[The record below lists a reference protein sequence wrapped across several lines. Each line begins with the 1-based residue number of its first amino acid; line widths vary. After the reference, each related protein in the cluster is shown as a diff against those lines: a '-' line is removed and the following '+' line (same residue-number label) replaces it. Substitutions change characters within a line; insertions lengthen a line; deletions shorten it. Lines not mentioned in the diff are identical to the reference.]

1 VATISAHAARAAVHV
16 RDRISAALTRPSI
29 RYAVVSLLY
38 AGVTALWFHRL
49 MLNLGDAV
57 LYGPNDASYGI
68 RQYWGAEFQGET
80 PFTQER
86 DVLNGAP
93 EGLPIASAVQIANF
107 LIPGAIWT
115 MHYAVGFTAA
125 SNLYLLG
132 GFVATGVAFF
142 VLLDR
147 LGLHP
152 FAAFFGGYALAF
164 NPWMMER
171 AGAGHSGFMQ
181 AWIFPLVVALLLHQ
195 YRRRTI
201 LSAVLVG
208 LGLAFALYDNS
219 YYGLMAALVV
229 GVFWLVE
236 FWRQSSWRERLW
248 TATLVDVAIVA
259 AVVAYIPP
267 LLAWRS
273 QHDTVSANVSN
284 AVAHVQSLGAVAEA
298 YFLPGWRHPYLSDIT
313 HHFVPDAE
321 FIWAENTLYL
331 GYSLLVLGLVG
342 AWLVLRRHPATYER
356 PLLRVFLVG
365 MAVLAPVAFLFS
377 LKRETSV
384 FGVDVP
390 MPSYVVSEF
399 TAFWRVFARFALLV
413 TFALAGLAA
422 LALSVLIRRVRH
434 GMAIAVGLFAL
445 LAFEYYKGVLPVY
458 ELKET
463 AYSQWIERQP
473 EGIVAN
479 YPLPT
484 DNPAALRLL
493 SETFF
498 QQTYNETPQFALFG
512 SGYGG
517 TREDAIRI
525 VSRYVTD
532 PETPSMLK
540 ANGVKYVLLHDD
552 VYREAGDEPPPIPAG
567 FHLIDRIPGNV
578 RALAIDDDVQPAE
591 IDATLERNAAAIA
604 AVQGITAPTATQLDE
619 VDGRAAIELKWDHP
633 WLRRVN
639 LIVTASTIGRPRKL
653 HLYNEDGDPLGAFQ
667 LGPIPDQVIY
677 GPIDVDGDTER
688 LEFRTEPDGRV
699 KVVGIGAQPLADFSV
714 SIRDY

>member
-1 VATISAHAARAAVHV
+1 M
-16 RDRISAALTRPSI
+16 
-29 RYAVVSLLY
+29 RYAFVTFLY
-38 AGVTALWFHRL
+38 AGATALWYHRL

-57 LYGPNDASYGI
+57 LYGSNDATYGI
-68 RQYWGAEFQGET
+68 RQYWGAEFQGQN
-80 PFTQER
+80 PFTQDR

-93 EGLPIASAVQIANF
+93 EGLPMASAVQIANF
-107 LIPGAIWT
+107 LIPGAIWG
-115 MHYAVGFTAA
+115 MHYLVGLTAA
-125 SNLYLLG
+125 SNIYLLG
-132 GFVATGVAFF
+132 GFVLTGVSFY
-142 VLLDR
+142 VLLER

-152 FAAFFGGYALAF
+152 FASFFGGYALAF
-164 NPWMMER
+164 NPWMQER

-181 AWIFPLVVALLLHQ
+181 AWIFPLVVALLLYQ
-195 YRRRTI
+195 YRRRTV
-201 LSAVLVG
+201 LSAVFVG
-208 LGLAFALYDNS
+208 LGLALAFYDNS
-219 YYGLMAALVV
+219 YYGLLAALVA
-229 GVFWLVE
+229 GVFWVVE
-236 FWRQSSWRERLW
+236 LARQPGWRERLW
-248 TATLVDVAIVA
+248 SVTLVDVALVT
-259 AVVAYIPP
+259 AVIAFLPA
-267 LLAWRS
+267 LLAWRA
-273 QHDTVSANVSN
+273 QQDTVAANVSN

-331 GYSLLVLGLVG
+331 GYSLLAAGLAG

-365 MAVLAPVAFLFS
+365 MAVLAPVAFLVS
-377 LKRETSV
+377 LRRETSV

-399 TAFWRVFARFALLV
+399 TSFWRVFARFALLV

-422 LALSVLIRRVRH
+422 LALSIAIRRLRH
-434 GMAIAVGLFAL
+434 GTAIAVAAFAL
-445 LAFEYYKGVLPVY
+445 LAFEYYKGVIPIH
-458 ELKET
+458 ELTET
-463 AYSQWIERQP
+463 PYSEWIERQP
-473 EGIVAN
+473 PGIVAN

-484 DNPAALRLL
+484 DNPAALTLL

-498 QQTYNETPQFALFG
+498 QQTYNEHPQFMLFG

-525 VSRYVTD
+525 LARYIDD
-532 PETPSMLK
+532 PSTPGMLK

-552 VYREAGDEPPPIPAG
+552 VYRAAGAQPPPVPAG

-578 RALAIDDDVQPAE
+578 RALAIDADVQPAD

-604 AVQGITAPTATQLDE
+604 AVQGITAPVATPLDE
-619 VDGRAAIELKWDHP
+619 VDGRAPLGLEWDHP
-633 WLRRVN
+633 WVRRVN
-639 LIVTASTIGRPRKL
+639 LIVTASSVGRPRKL
-653 HLYNEDGDPLGAFQ
+653 HLYNEDGDPLGAFE
-667 LGPIPDQVIY
+667 LGPVPDQVVY
-677 GPIDVDGDTER
+677 GPIDVDGEAER

-699 KVVGIGAQPLADFSV
+699 KVESVGVQPLADFSV